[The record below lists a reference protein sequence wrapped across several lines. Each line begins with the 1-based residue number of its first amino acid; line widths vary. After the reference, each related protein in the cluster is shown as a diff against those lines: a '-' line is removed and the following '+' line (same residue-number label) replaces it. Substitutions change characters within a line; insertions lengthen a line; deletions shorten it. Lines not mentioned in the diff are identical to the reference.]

1 MTYFNITHTDG
12 NARVGQLT
20 TKSGVIET
28 PFFMPV
34 ITKATGKYIT
44 TDDYNQL
51 SSEKT
56 TNSEQNTKN
65 GSQNADRRVAA
76 RAVICNSLLLSLR
89 PGTDVIKSAGGL
101 NKFMN
106 FKGITF
112 TDSGGFQASSAF
124 YELKSKKAIHF
135 RSPYDNKKI
144 ILTPKTA
151 MQIQWDISSD
161 VAMVLD
167 DMTPPGANKEEA
179 RIAVDNTYRWA
190 KESLQAHREMRE
202 NSKQQTEHSEQTTE
216 LGSQGISRQLLFGI
230 SQGNF
235 FPDLR
240 EESAKQIAALD
251 FDGFAI
257 GGVAIGEPLPDM
269 YKAVDSSI
277 PFLPKDKPR
286 YVMGLGSP
294 MEILEMIGRG
304 VDCFD
309 SIYPTQN
316 ARHSNMFT
324 KKGKLVVDKAIYTD
338 DFTPIEKDCKC
349 NTCLNYTKA
358 YLHHLTKID
367 EPAAKRLK
375 SIHNQYFM
383 QQLVE
388 DAKTAIKEKRYKE
401 FLEEFKKYW

>member
-1 MTYFNITHTDG
+1 MSEKSNKQDNLISNSHFKITHQDG

-34 ITKATGKYIT
+34 LTKATGKYIT

-51 SSEKT
+51 GCDP
-56 TNSEQNTKN
+56 NTGHYVHAK
-65 GSQNADRRVAA
+65 SI
-76 RAVICNSLLLSLR
+76 ICNSLLLSLR
-89 PGTDVIKSAGGL
+89 PGTEIIKAAGGV

-106 FKGITF
+106 HKGISF

-124 YELKSKKAIHF
+124 FLLKSKKGIHF

-144 ILTPKTA
+144 ILTPKSA

-167 DMTPPGANKEEA
+167 DMTPPGATKEESK
-179 RIAVDNTYRWA
+179 IAVDATYRWA
-190 KESLQAHREMRE
+190 KESLEAHKKLR
-202 NSKQQTEHSEQTTE
+202 SEHGVQNPAD
-216 LGSQGISRQLLFGI
+216 RQLLFGI

-235 FPDLR
+235 FEDLR
-240 EESAKQIAALD
+240 EKSAKQIAELD
-251 FDGFAI
+251 FDGYAI
-257 GGVAIGEPLPDM
+257 GGVAIGEPTPEM
-269 YKAVDSSI
+269 YKAVNAAL
-277 PFLPKDKPR
+277 PFVPKDKPR
-286 YVMGLGSP
+286 YIMGLGTP
-294 MEILEMIGRG
+294 MDIIEMIGKG
-304 VDCFD
+304 IDCFD

-316 ARHSNMFT
+316 ARHSSIFT
-324 KKGKLVVDKAIYTD
+324 KNGKIYLDKAKHNK
-338 DFTPIEKDCKC
+338 DFTPIEEDCKC
-349 NTCLNYTKA
+349 HTCQNYTKA

-367 EPAAKRLK
+367 EPAAHRLK

-388 DAKTAIKEKRYKE
+388 KAKQAIKEKRYKE
-401 FLEEFKKYW
+401 FLKETKEMFNSNSK